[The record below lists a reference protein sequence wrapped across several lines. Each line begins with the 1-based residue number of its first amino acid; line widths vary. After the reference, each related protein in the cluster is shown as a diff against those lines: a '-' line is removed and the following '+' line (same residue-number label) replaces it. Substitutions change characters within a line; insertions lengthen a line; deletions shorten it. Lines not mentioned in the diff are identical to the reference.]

1 MTTKSIPSGAMTNAL
16 PIIDPRDLPGELNQM
31 PDAMFQRPN
40 FTDALTVLENYYK
53 DDPTVF
59 VDGNTVVCYNPDN
72 LNDRVFPD
80 CYIAFGVEAGAIFAQ
95 NGYLIWQVG
104 KAPDFALEIAS
115 PSTARRDI
123 TDKRDLYERIGV
135 KEYWR
140 FDPSGGDY
148 YGASLAGDRLV
159 SGAYEPIGLE
169 INPDGL
175 VSGYSPLL
183 GLSLCVQEG
192 MHPIADSVRMNRLL
206 FYNPEVGDYIR
217 NLAAAQDDLD
227 AAQDDLAAA
236 HARIRELEA
245 ELRRRQS

>member
-16 PIIDPRDLPGELNQM
+16 PIIDPRDLPDEPNHVHDG
-31 PDAMFQRPN
+31 MFQNSNILDVVTILKSR
-40 FTDALTVLENYYK
+40 YK

-59 VDGNTVVCYNPDN
+59 VDGGTIICYNPDN

-80 CYIAFGVEAGAIFAQ
+80 CYVAFGVDAGAIFAQ
-95 NGYLIWQVG
+95 NGYLTWQVG

-115 PSTARRDI
+115 ESTARRDI

-148 YGASLAGDRLV
+148 YGASLVGDRLV
-159 SGAYEPIGLE
+159 SGAYEPIELE
-169 INPDGL
+169 VNPDGL
-175 VSGYSPLL
+175 VSGYSAVL

-192 MHPIADSVRMNRLL
+192 MHPIADSVRMDRLL
-206 FYNPEVGDYIR
+206 FYDLDTGEYIR
-217 NLAAAQDDLD
+217 NLNE
-227 AAQDDLAAA
+227 AQDDLAAA
-236 HARIRELEA
+236 QDRIRELEA
-245 ELRRRQS
+245 ELRRQQS

>member
-1 MTTKSIPSGAMTNAL
+1 MTTKFIPSGAMTNAL
-16 PIIDPRDLPGELNQM
+16 PIIDPRDLPDELNQV
-31 PDAMFQRPN
+31 PDGMFQNSNILDVVTILKAR
-40 FTDALTVLENYYK
+40 YK

-59 VDGNTVVCYNPDN
+59 VDGGTIICYNPDN

-80 CYIAFGVEAGAIFAQ
+80 CYVAFDVEAGAIFAQ
-95 NGYLIWQVG
+95 NGYLTWQVG

-115 PSTARRDI
+115 ESTARRDI

-148 YGASLAGDRLV
+148 YGTLLAGDRLV
-159 SGAYEPIGLE
+159 DGAYEPIELE
-169 INPDGL
+169 VNPDGL
-175 VSGYSPLL
+175 VGGYSAVL

-206 FYNPEVGDYIR
+206 FYDLDAGEYIR
-217 NLAAAQDDLD
+217 NLDEAQDDLAAAQDDLV
-227 AAQDDLAAA
+227 AAQD
-236 HARIRELEA
+236 RIRELEA